1 MSDFKEIVEVFQ
13 ANIQN
18 QEDAFLQA
26 TAFWKEENQRQRE
39 HELALAKITA
49 KPQQSSPTQSQSVVG
64 IAPDSATK
72 SSPRSEMQK
81 FEGLIENLQKQGCEI
96 FAGSEDIIPSSDI
109 IRRLQTSEPMNSLAQ
124 IASVFKMD
132 STLTDTDH
140 SMFGIIHHSHEL
152 CIQGETAYQT
162 RFNTLNKDNKFL
174 ISTCNDNSGVPLFMM
189 HDGRKFSLTGKA
201 DNLSIIRPMF
211 IEFKGEKH
219 EGLRKKS
226 GEFTSNDWD
235 VIGQCVA
242 RVYATSCVFGFFSN
256 ILAIGV
262 CWDKCFLIHLK
273 KTSKDLTTLNII
285 YFVPDL
291 MSEVWTLFSKQAY
304 ENRSIT
310 YVNEEDTKLLIQSLH
325 ALVPYSPFY
334 CRSQWIGSSMHN
346 VYAITLPQLLR
357 SSTDKRLTFAVSK
370 NLKHFA
376 MKIIPDQ
383 KLFDNEVKCLEKINS
398 YIQENSDKVEFTCT
412 FYALGCKKRNE
423 KEVQSF
429 SLEAQSNF
437 QTYRTLIPPLIKPKI
452 SLYEQLPYKP
462 WWMYIPEN
470 TPSSSSSLTSTKTT
484 TIDATEPSSSSTSP
498 SSSGGGVIFMKC
510 GEYKLAGKKFY
521 IRQNLDSVLED
532 VHIWLR
538 TIHAAGALHR
548 DLRIRNIIKFTDFPP
563 YVQRDDDVRQL
574 EALKALSISG
584 RNRGEW
590 QIIDFNI
597 SSSDATKD
605 NEQEIQ
611 RESGQAKHAGW
622 RVQSQFPEDAVS
634 AKVLWSKEDDY
645 EMLSRFISEV
655 FLDEN

>member
-1 MSDFKEIVEVFQ
+1 
-13 ANIQN
+13 
-18 QEDAFLQA
+18 
-26 TAFWKEENQRQRE
+26 
-39 HELALAKITA
+39 
-49 KPQQSSPTQSQSVVG
+49 
-64 IAPDSATK
+64 
-72 SSPRSEMQK
+72 
-81 FEGLIENLQKQGCEI
+81 
-96 FAGSEDIIPSSDI
+96 
-109 IRRLQTSEPMNSLAQ
+109 
-124 IASVFKMD
+124 
-132 STLTDTDH
+132 
-140 SMFGIIHHSHEL
+140 
-152 CIQGETAYQT
+152 
-162 RFNTLNKDNKFL
+162 
-174 ISTCNDNSGVPLFMM
+174 
-189 HDGRKFSLTGKA
+189 
-201 DNLSIIRPMF
+201 MF

-235 VIGQCVA
+235 VRGQCVA

-273 KTSKDLTTLNII
+273 KTSKDLTILNII

-412 FYALGCKKRNE
+412 FYALGCKKRIK

-452 SLYEQLPYKP
+452 SLEYSFFFLISLREFVSCTNTC
-462 WWMYIPEN
+462 MYPRDGVCDD
-470 TPSSSSSLTSTKTT
+470 PRGTKYCELGTDCQDCGPVGADNFT
-484 TIDATEPSSSSTSP
+484 RVDDDQDDDDYWTFNDADFLDQADGLEKNRHKVKVFKRQE
-498 SSSGGGVIFMKC
+498 SGGTGPLLMM
-510 GEYKLAGKKFY
+510 
-521 IRQNLDSVLED
+521 VLEGM
-532 VHIWLR
+532 VY
-538 TIHAAGALHR
+538 TICAIFVALY
-548 DLRIRNIIKFTDFPP
+548 IM
-563 YVQRDDDVRQL
+563 
-574 EALKALSISG
+574 
-584 RNRGEW
+584 NRWYQG
-590 QIIDFNI
+590 
-597 SSSDATKD
+597 
-605 NEQEIQ
+605 
-611 RESGQAKHAGW
+611 
-622 RVQSQFPEDAVS
+622 
-634 AKVLWSKEDDY
+634 
-645 EMLSRFISEV
+645 
-655 FLDEN
+655 